1 MTGQEVKNF
10 LTRDGWQLSKVAEAI
25 GESRQNFSA
34 ALSSQD
40 VKSGLLERVAAV
52 VGKPIS
58 ALYGEEVAQKKEPST
73 EERLLTLLEEKD
85 KQINRLLSILEQK

>member
-1 MTGQEVKNF
+1 MTGQEVKDF

-40 VKSGLLERVAAV
+40 VKSGLLERVAKA
-52 VGKPIS
+52 VGKPVS
-58 ALYGEEVAQKKEPST
+58 AFYGEAAAKEPST
-73 EERLLTLLEEKD
+73 EERLLALLEEKD
-85 KQINRLLSILEQK
+85 KQINKLLSILEQR